1 MTNIQRNRWLV
12 DYVTAASQSI
22 GPTGPLGLEGPQGPT
37 GPPEGPQGDSGP
49 QGYRGL
55 QGPPDGPQ
63 GVIGHSGPQGHSGPH
78 GPQGDLGP
86 QGFKGDQGD
95 SGVQGLSGVIGPQG
109 TKGDK
114 GDTGNQ
120 GSKGDDGVIGVD
132 GPQGSLGPQ
141 GEQGIKGDT
150 GIQGLTG
157 PGGAANHEV
166 RFFSLFDNSFATTE
180 SSLIGPSEPTPW
192 VCDETVLLSKGDIL
206 FHDIRV
212 SGYITPEYD
221 FDWPLG
227 GHRWI
232 LQRSEKAN
240 ANLNTDTDWYWDN
253 TNSIAN
259 REFKHTFN
267 TQGDHEETV
276 YSMTETIGYDVSY
289 NRWRCDFSGVGG
301 LNNIDDRLTWTV
313 TKITNSNYWTP
324 TTDLDINVD
333 IIGKLNVGNLNN
345 TADTQSSTLD
355 VSGDVAISGKLIVNG
370 AIASE
375 NIKLNQEIELI
386 KIFDNSYAT
395 TSNGMDM
402 VNATPWIENKN
413 VLFGN
418 GSILFHNIKVSGFI
432 SKKYDFIWPEN
443 GHRFVLRRSAV
454 ENLTSS
460 DSDWYWDSSL
470 NIEFK
475 DFKHT
480 FNTQGEHEES
490 TFSMSETVPYE
501 ISYNSWRCDISG
513 DGGLNN
519 IDDKLT
525 WTITKITSIP
535 YFTPIEQNSLIVY
548 DVSSN
553 GLSSF
558 NDISVN
564 TISALNNG
572 GLITLNNI
580 LVGDISSNKLT
591 DISNIL
597 TQLIIK
603 VNDLSNNYH
612 LHSH

>member
-1 MTNIQRNRWLV
+1 MANIQRNKWLI

-22 GPTGPLGLEGPQGPT
+22 GPTGARGIEGPQGPT
-37 GPPEGPQGDSGP
+37 GPPEGPQGDTGPLGPIGPSGGPIGPIGHTGP
-49 QGYRGL
+49 QGGGGPQGHTGPQGAPGQQGSQGNEGSQGS
-55 QGPPDGPQ
+55 QGPQGPQGAQGDDGPQ
-63 GVIGHSGPQGHSGPH
+63 GIVGPQGS
-78 GPQGDLGP
+78 Q
-86 QGFKGDQGD
+86 
-95 SGVQGLSGVIGPQG
+95 GPQG
-109 TKGDK
+109 TSGIKGDK
-114 GDTGNQ
+114 GD
-120 GSKGDDGVIGVD
+120 DGI
-132 GPQGSLGPQ
+132 
-141 GEQGIKGDT
+141 QGIKGDT
-150 GIQGLTG
+150 GVQGVTG

-166 RFFSLFDNSFATTE
+166 RFFNLFDNSYATIE
-180 SSLIGPSEPTPW
+180 SSLTGPSEPTPW
-192 VCDETVLLSKGDIL
+192 VCDQTVILTKGDIL

-227 GHRWI
+227 GHKWI
-232 LQRSEKAN
+232 LQRSEKTDAN
-240 ANLNTDTDWYWDN
+240 VGVDTDWYWDN
-253 TNSIAN
+253 NNSIAN

-276 YSMTETIGYDVSY
+276 YSMTETIPYDVSY

-313 TKITNSNYWTP
+313 TKITSSNYWTP
-324 TTDLDINVD
+324 TSDFETNVD

-345 TADTQSSTLD
+345 TAHTQASTLD
-355 VSGDVAISGKLIVNG
+355 VSGDVSISGKLIVDG

-395 TSNGMDM
+395 TSNGMDI
-402 VNATPWIENKN
+402 VNATPWIQHKN

-432 SKKYDFIWPEN
+432 SKKYDFTWPEN
-443 GHRFVLRRSAV
+443 GHRFILQRSTD

-460 DSDWYWDSSL
+460 DTDWYWDTDL
-470 NIEFK
+470 NIDFK

-519 IDDKLT
+519 IDDRLT

-535 YFTPIEQNSLIVY
+535 YFTPIEKNSLITY
-548 DVSSN
+548 DISSN
-553 GLSSF
+553 GVSSF

-564 TISALNNG
+564 SINALNNG
-572 GLITLNNI
+572 GIITLNNT

-597 TQLIIK
+597 TDLLAM
-603 VNDLSNNYH
+603 VNDLSYDYH
-612 LHSH
+612 THTH

>member
-1 MTNIQRNRWLV
+1 MANIRRNQWLI

-22 GPTGPLGLEGPQGPT
+22 GPTGARGIEGPQGPT
-37 GPPEGPQGDSGP
+37 GPPEGPQGDTGPLGPTGPSG
-49 QGYRGL
+49 
-55 QGPPDGPQ
+55 GPIGPIGHTGVQ
-63 GVIGHSGPQGHSGPH
+63 GVRGPQGHSGPQGAPGQEGLQGDQGSQGSQ
-78 GPQGDLGP
+78 GPQGNRGP
-86 QGFKGDQGD
+86 QGIVGAQGI
-95 SGVQGLSGVIGPQG
+95 QGPQG
-109 TKGDK
+109 TSGIKGDKGNKGDK
-114 GDTGNQ
+114 GDNG
-120 GSKGDDGVIGVD
+120 I
-132 GPQGSLGPQ
+132 
-141 GEQGIKGDT
+141 QGIKGDT
-150 GIQGLTG
+150 GVQGVTG

-166 RFFSLFDNSFATTE
+166 RFFNLFDNSYATIE
-180 SSLIGPSEPTPW
+180 STLTGPSEPTPW
-192 VCDETVLLSKGDIL
+192 VCDQTVLLTKGDVL

-227 GHRWI
+227 GHKWI
-232 LQRSEKAN
+232 LQRSEK
-240 ANLNTDTDWYWDN
+240 TDASLGVDLDWYWDN
-253 TNSIAN
+253 SNNIAN

-276 YSMTETIGYDVSY
+276 YSMTETIPYDVSY

-313 TKITNSNYWTP
+313 TKITSSNYWTP
-324 TTDLDINVD
+324 TSDFETNVD

-345 TADTQSSTLD
+345 TADTQTSTLD
-355 VSGDVAISGKLIVNG
+355 VSGDVSISGKLIVDG

-395 TSNGMDM
+395 INPGLDI
-402 VNATPWIENKN
+402 VEATPWIQHKN
-413 VLFGN
+413 LLFGN

-432 SKKYDFIWPEN
+432 SKKYNFTWPEN
-443 GHRFVLRRSAV
+443 GHRFILRRSV
-454 ENLTSS
+454 GENLTTS
-460 DSDWYWDSSL
+460 DTDWYWDTDL
-470 NIEFK
+470 NIDFK

-490 TFSMSETVPYE
+490 TFSMTETISND
-501 ISYNSWRCDISG
+501 ISYNSWRLDISG

-519 IDDKLT
+519 IDDRLT

-535 YFTPIEQNSLIVY
+535 YFTPIEQNSLIIY

-553 GLSSF
+553 GVSSF

-564 TISALNNG
+564 TINALNNG
-572 GLITLNNI
+572 GFITVNNT

-597 TQLIIK
+597 TDLLAT
-603 VNDLSNNYH
+603 VNDLSNAY
-612 LHSH
+612 HSHTTH

>member
-1 MTNIQRNRWLV
+1 MANIQRNRWLI

-22 GPTGPLGLEGPQGPT
+22 GPTGPRGVEGPQGPT

-49 QGYRGL
+49 QGPIGPEGGPPGPIGNTGL
-55 QGPPDGPQ
+55 QGN
-63 GVIGHSGPQGHSGPH
+63 IGPQGHSGPRGH
-78 GPQGDLGP
+78 SGP

-95 SGVQGLSGVIGPQG
+95 SGVQGSPGVIGPQG
-109 TKGDK
+109 HTGDK

-120 GSKGDDGVIGVD
+120 GSKGDTGND
-132 GPQGSLGPQ
+132 GPQGVMGPQ
-141 GEQGIKGDT
+141 GEQGIKGDM

-166 RFFSLFDNSFATTE
+166 RFFNLFDNSFATTLTE
-180 SSLIGPSEPTPW
+180 PSELTPW

-221 FDWPLG
+221 FEWPLG

-232 LQRSEKAN
+232 LQRSEKTN
-240 ANLNTDTDWYWDN
+240 ANLNTHTDWYWDN
-253 TNSIAN
+253 SNNIST

-313 TKITNSNYWTP
+313 TKITSSNYWTP
-324 TTDLDINVD
+324 TSDLEANVD

-345 TADTQSSTLD
+345 TADTQASTLD
-355 VSGDVAISGKLIVNG
+355 VSGDVSISGKLIVDG

-386 KIFDNSYAT
+386 KIFDNSYAV
-395 TSNGMDM
+395 TSNGMDI
-402 VNATPWIENKN
+402 VNATPWIQHKN

-443 GHRFVLRRSAV
+443 GHRFVLRRSAG
-454 ENLTSS
+454 ENLTNNH
-460 DSDWYWDSSL
+460 SDWYWDSSL
-470 NIEFK
+470 NIDFK

-535 YFTPIEQNSLIVY
+535 YFTPIEQNSLITY
-548 DVSSN
+548 DISSN

-564 TISALNNG
+564 TINALNNG
-572 GLITLNNI
+572 GIITLNNI
-580 LVGDISSNKLT
+580 LVGDVSSNKLT

-597 TQLIIK
+597 TKLIIT
-603 VNDLSNNYH
+603 VNDLSSSY
-612 LHSH
+612 HSH

>member
-1 MTNIQRNRWLV
+1 MSNIQRNRWLV

-22 GPTGPLGLEGPQGPT
+22 GPTGPRGLEGPQGPT

-49 QGYRGL
+49 QGLEGP

-63 GVIGHSGPQGHSGPH
+63 GVIGHSGPQGHSGPRGPEGH
-78 GPQGDLGP
+78 SGPQGE
-86 QGFKGDQGD
+86 QGNQGEQ
-95 SGVQGLSGVIGPQG
+95 GVQGNVGAQGPAGVIGEQG
-109 TKGDK
+109 LKGDK
-114 GDTGNQ
+114 GDSGDTGN
-120 GSKGDDGVIGVD
+120 DGES
-132 GPQGSLGPQ
+132 GPQGDSGLQ
-141 GEQGIKGDT
+141 GVQGIKGDT

-166 RFFSLFDNSFATTE
+166 RFFNLFDNSFATDVTT
-180 SSLIGPSEPTPW
+180 LTGPTEPTPW
-192 VCDETVLLSKGDIL
+192 VCDEAVVLTKGDIL

-212 SGYITPEYD
+212 SGYITPDYD

-232 LQRSEKAN
+232 LQRSEKTN
-240 ANLNTDTDWYWDN
+240 ANLNTDADWYWDN
-253 TNSIAN
+253 SNSIAN

-345 TADTQSSTLD
+345 AANTQSSTLD

-395 TSNGMDM
+395 TDDGIDIL
-402 VNATPWIENKN
+402 NATPWVQHKN

-418 GSILFHNIKVSGFI
+418 GTILFHNVKVSGFI
-432 SKKYDFIWPEN
+432 TKKYDFIWPEN
-443 GHRFVLRRSAV
+443 GHRFVLRRSTG
-454 ENLTSS
+454 ENVSNT
-460 DSDWYWDSSL
+460 DNDWYWDSSL
-470 NIEFK
+470 NIDFK

-513 DGGLNN
+513 GGGLNN

-535 YFTPIEQNSLIVY
+535 YFTPIEKNSLITY

-553 GLSSF
+553 GVSSF

-564 TISALNNG
+564 SINALNNG

-597 TQLIIK
+597 TALITK

-612 LHSH
+612 SHSH

>member
-1 MTNIQRNRWLV
+1 MPVIDRNKWLI

-22 GPTGPLGLEGPQGPT
+22 GPQGPQGIDGPQGPT
-37 GPPEGPQGDSGP
+37 GP
-49 QGYRGL
+49 
-55 QGPPDGPQ
+55 
-63 GVIGHSGPQGHSGPH
+63 HNGPQGHTGPEGPIGPSGGPI
-78 GPQGDLGP
+78 GPQGLTGGQGPIGP
-86 QGFKGDQGD
+86 QGFT
-95 SGVQGLSGVIGPQG
+95 GPQG
-109 TKGDK
+109 I
-114 GDTGNQ
+114 Q
-120 GSKGDDGVIGVD
+120 GELGLRGESGEQGPIGEDGAV
-132 GPQGSLGPQ
+132 GPQGHTGPQ
-141 GEQGIKGDT
+141 GNVGSIGARGPSGEQGIQGDT
-150 GIQGLTG
+150 GMQGITG
-157 PGGAANHEV
+157 PGGSANHEV
-166 RFFSLFDNSFATTE
+166 MFFNIFDNSYATTE
-180 SSLIGPSEPTPW
+180 SSLTGPSEPTPW
-192 VCDETVLLSKGDIL
+192 VGDQKVILTKGDIL

-212 SGYITPEYD
+212 SGYITPEYE
-221 FDWPLG
+221 FEWPLG
-227 GHRWI
+227 GHKWI
-232 LQRSEKAN
+232 LQRSEKTN
-240 ANLNTDTDWYWDN
+240 ANLNTHTDWYWDN
-253 TNSIAN
+253 SNNISN

-267 TQGDHEETV
+267 TQGDHEETI

-324 TTDLDINVD
+324 TTDLEPNVD

-345 TADTQSSTLD
+345 TANTQLSTLD
-355 VSGDVAISGKLIVNG
+355 VSGDVSISGKLIVDG

-395 TSNGMDM
+395 TNIGMDI
-402 VNATPWIENKN
+402 VNATPWIQHKN
-413 VLFGN
+413 ILFGT
-418 GSILFHNIKVSGFI
+418 GSILFHNVKVSGFI
-432 SKKYDFIWPEN
+432 SKDYNFTWPEN
-443 GHRFVLRRSAV
+443 GHRFVLTRSTH

-460 DSDWYWDSSL
+460 NSDWYWDSSL
-470 NIEFK
+470 NIDFK

-513 DGGLNN
+513 NGGLNN

-535 YFTPIEQNSLIVY
+535 YFTPIEKNSLITY
-548 DVSSN
+548 DISSN
-553 GLSSF
+553 GSSSF

-564 TISALNNG
+564 TINALNNDG
-572 GLITLNNI
+572 IITLNNI
-580 LVGDISSNKLT
+580 LVGDISSSKLT

-603 VNDLSNNYH
+603 VNDLSTNYH
-612 LHSH
+612 SH